1 MIFLIK
7 LKDKSVSVY
16 KGDLRPVEVFK
27 NAEKLQ
33 GYNITGTSLN
43 EAEFEKTYND
53 YLTVYGKS
61 GYGACK
67 NLCPPPK
74 SKSIDDGEIYTRITK
89 RINGKF
95 DLEITQVDAND
106 IVMLMWPIVLH
117 SVKLPAGTYTASS
130 SSEHI
135 GFCSDDEDL
144 FDLPYTFTLDSEQ
157 TVSFGTY
164 DIEINE
170 SDIYIQVEEGET
182 ATEYQPYFD
191 PDSDA
196 SPDNIKPMLSSSGK
210 IETFGQNLFYKGEK
224 TPPTTGPI
232 SCVWDEVNQTITLNG
247 TATNK
252 NALDG
257 YNITLSSSI
266 QLDLKEGAPIINI
279 RRLISGKC
287 KLEGTSKILWSI
299 FSNGVSTG
307 NYYSA
312 RIQEMY
318 DNINSKMLFLEGSV
332 PRDSGKGYNYIL
344 QVLTGSNGSVSFDN
358 AVYKIQILKGN
369 KTKPYLPYHKSSALE
384 ISELNG
390 LEAYEEQNYKEEIDQ
405 ESKNYLSDSLENAT
419 LTKRI
424 GKRVFNAY
432 DNIQLVGEN
441 ENTIDFVSEKREN
454 ISIGAAKPICN
465 VFTLLEN
472 TDLDKEG
479 FFVNAEGKFIFRVN
493 KSRNIYTNLLFKDF
507 IGTCERHGLPMTILY
522 PLSDK
527 IATEVENEIK
537 TYPAFTRVKVTL
549 GENSLPFGLTSCI
562 KTE

>member
-1 MIFLIK
+1 MIK
-7 LKDKSVSVY
+7 LKDKSVSAY

-27 NAEKLQ
+27 NTEKLH
-33 GYNITGTSLN
+33 GYNITGTNLN

-61 GYGACK
+61 SYGDCK

-74 SKSIDDGEIYTRITK
+74 SKETNDGEIYTRITK
-89 RINGKF
+89 RVNGKF
-95 DLEITQVDAND
+95 DLEIIQVDTSNVV
-106 IVMLMWPIVLH
+106 ILMSPIELH

-130 SSEHI
+130 NSEHI
-135 GFCSDDEDL
+135 GFCSDDEFL
-144 FDLPYTFTLDSEQ
+144 YDLPHTFTLDKEQ
-157 TVSFGTY
+157 TVYFGTY
-164 DIEINE
+164 NIGMNE
-170 SDIYIQVEEGET
+170 NSVYIQVEKGEN

-191 PDSDA
+191 PNSDA
-196 SPDNIKPMLSSSGK
+196 SPDNIKSILSSSGK

-247 TATNK
+247 TATNE
-252 NALDG
+252 NSNGG
-257 YNITLSSSI
+257 YNLTVSTPMNF
-266 QLDLKEGAPIINI
+266 DLNQGTDIINI
-279 RRLISGKC
+279 RNLVSGKC
-287 KLEGTSKILWSI
+287 KLEGTAKLIWSI
-299 FSNGVSTG
+299 FSNGTISG

-312 RIQEMY
+312 RIVEAY
-318 DNINSKMLFLEGSV
+318 DNVNSKRLYKEGVV
-332 PRDSGKGYNYIL
+332 PVVSGSGYNYIL
-344 QVLTGSNGSVSFDN
+344 QISIGTNGSVSFDN

-369 KTKPYLPYHKSSALE
+369 KTKPYSPYYKPSALE

-405 ESKNYLSDSLENAT
+405 ESKYYLSDSLENTT
-419 LTKRI
+419 LTKRV
-424 GKRVFNAY
+424 GERVFMAY

-441 ENTIDFVSEKREN
+441 ENTIDFVSEKTED
-454 ISIGAAKPICN
+454 ISIGLAKPICN
-465 VFTLLEN
+465 IFTFLEN

-479 FFVNAEGKFIFRVN
+479 FFVNDDGKFVFRVN

-507 IGTCERHGLPMTILY
+507 IGTCKRNGLPLTILY
-522 PLSDK
+522 PLGN
-527 IATEVENEIK
+527 TVENETENSIK
-537 TYPAFTRVKVTL
+537 THPAFTRVKVTL

>member
-1 MIFLIK
+1 MIVLIK
-7 LKDKSVSVY
+7 FKDKNPSVY
-16 KGDLRPVEVFK
+16 KGDYRPVEVVK
-27 NAEKLQ
+27 NGEKLHK
-33 GYNITGTSLN
+33 YNVLGTNKN

-61 GYGACK
+61 GYGRCK
-67 NLCPPPK
+67 NLCPPPE
-74 SKSIDDGEIYTRITK
+74 SKTTNDGEIYTRITK

-95 DLEITQVDAND
+95 DLQITQVDTND
-106 IVMLMWPIVLH
+106 VVILMSPIELH

-130 SSEHI
+130 NSEHI
-135 GFCSDDEDL
+135 GFCSDDEFL
-144 FDLPYTFTLDSEQ
+144 YDLPHTFTLDKEQ
-157 TVSFGTY
+157 TVYFGTY
-164 DIEINE
+164 NTEMSQN
-170 SDIYIQVEEGET
+170 SVYIQVEKGEN
-182 ATEYQPYFD
+182 ATEYEHYFD
-191 PDSDA
+191 PNSDA
-196 SPDNIKPMLSSSGK
+196 SPDNIKSILSSSGK

-224 TPPTTGPI
+224 TKPTTSPI
-232 SCVWDEVNQTITLNG
+232 SFVWDELNQTITLDG
-247 TATNK
+247 TATNA
-252 NALDG
+252 NSGSG
-257 YNITLSSSI
+257 YNITISTPI
-266 QLDLKEGAPIINI
+266 YFDIEEGTPIINI
-279 RRLISGKC
+279 RQLISGKC
-287 KLEGTSKILWSI
+287 KFEGTAKLIWSI
-299 FSNGVSTG
+299 FSNGTTSG

-312 RIQEMY
+312 RIVEAY
-318 DNINSKMLFLEGSV
+318 DNVSSKRLYKEGVV
-332 PRDSGKGYNYIL
+332 PVVSGSGYIYIL
-344 QVLTGSNGSVSFDN
+344 QVLTGAKGSVSFDN

-369 KTKPYLPYHKSSALE
+369 KTKPYSPYYKPSALE

-432 DNIQLVGEN
+432 DNIQLVGEK
-441 ENTIDFVSEKREN
+441 ENTIDFVSEKIEN

-522 PLSDK
+522 PLSNTID
-527 IATEVENEIK
+527 TEVENEIK
-537 TYPAFTRVKVTL
+537 THPAFTRVKVTQ
-549 GENSLPFGLTSCI
+549 GDNSLPFGLSRCI